1 MNELKSNFLAFAA
14 IVSCIGVASWRGLND
29 GEKNNR
35 RDPNIITIDSHIDI
49 REDFNTPGND
59 AGKETPDQ
67 IDLPKLEKGGLDV
80 AVIALFADPDK
91 PTAEND
97 AAARNKVEI
106 KYQAL
111 RRWVSGHPDKL
122 AFAKSADD
130 VENIKKQGKHAI
142 LLSFLN
148 AFWFD
153 NNLSLIDT
161 FYKKGVRVFG
171 FDHAGNTAFAGSSR
185 PIAAYGDLPGK
196 GLTPLGEKGVERLN
210 KLGILIDV
218 SQLSTQAFYKVVE
231 LSKVPVVATHSAVK
245 GIVDAPRNLSDEE
258 LKALAAKGGVV
269 QIVAFAGYLKK
280 DSTISQAYINAV
292 AKPFGLTPLKDDPKV
307 KFNAEDYKR
316 YQAAYLDFS
325 RNEWRSADITDL
337 IAAIDYAVKLIGIEH
352 VGISSDFNHGGGVKG
367 YANVGDASNVTNAL
381 LKHGYS
387 RDDVQKLWGGN
398 FLRVLKQ
405 AEQAANK

>member
-1 MNELKSNFLAFAA
+1 MTELKANVLVFASIIA
-14 IVSCIGVASWRGLND
+14 CIGIQSWRQIDEGDKFNQA
-29 GEKNNR
+29 GK
-35 RDPNIITIDSHIDI
+35 NIITIDSHIDI
-49 REDFNTPGND
+49 RDDFNTRGND
-59 AGKETPDQ
+59 AGKETADQ

-91 PTAEND
+91 PTAENY
-97 AAARNKVEI
+97 AAARHKVET

-111 RRWVSGHPDKL
+111 QRWVGNNPGRL
-122 AFAKSADD
+122 AFAKSAGDI
-130 VENIKKQGKHAI
+130 ESIKKEGKHAI

-153 NNLSLIDT
+153 KDLSLIDT

-171 FDHAGNTAFAGSSR
+171 FNHAGNTAFAGSSR
-185 PIAAYGDLPGK
+185 PVAAYGDLPNQ

-218 SQLSTQAFYKVVE
+218 SQLSTPAFYKVVQ
-231 LSKVPVVATHSAVK
+231 LSQVPVVATHSAVK
-245 GIVDAPRNLSDEE
+245 GIVDAPRNLSDDE

-269 QIVAFAGYLKK
+269 QVVAFAGYVKK
-280 DSTISQAYINAV
+280 DSTISQAYLNAV
-292 AKPFGLTPLKDDPKV
+292 AKPFGLTPLKDDPKA
-307 KFNAEDYKR
+307 KLNADDYKR

-325 RNEWRSADITDL
+325 RNEWHAADISDL
-337 IAAIDYAVKLIGIEH
+337 IAAIDYAVRLIGIDH
-352 VGISSDFNHGGGVKG
+352 VGISSDFNHGGGVRG
-367 YANVGDASNVTNAL
+367 YANVGDAANVTDAL

-387 RDDVQKLWGGN
+387 EDDVRKLWGGN

-405 AEQAANK
+405 AEQAAGK